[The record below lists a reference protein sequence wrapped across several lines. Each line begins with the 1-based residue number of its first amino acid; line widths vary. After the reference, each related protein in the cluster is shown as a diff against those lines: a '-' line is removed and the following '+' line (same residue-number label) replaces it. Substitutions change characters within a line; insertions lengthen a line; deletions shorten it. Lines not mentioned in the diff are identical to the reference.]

1 MEDVVVV
8 ALPVFGLLML
18 AEFAYGLLRGRN
30 TYGFSDTLSSLGQG
44 LLSQVVAACT
54 QLVQVGFYA
63 LAWPHL
69 TLTPHAALWQGWGG
83 VALAVL
89 LYDFCDYW
97 LHRVSH
103 ESALFWAAH
112 VVHHQSQHF
121 NLSTAL
127 RQESAYALSGWMF
140 FLPMAVVGVP
150 PAQFA
155 VAGVVVLFYQFW
167 IHTEHIGS
175 LGVLDRILSTP
186 SNHRAHHA
194 TNARYL
200 DRNYGA
206 ILIVWDRL
214 FGSFEPESEP
224 CVYGT
229 TTPLDSWD
237 PLQAVG
243 RNYVDLWRKAA
254 RMRGWRDKLR
264 VLFKAPGWAPQG
276 AGTAPAPGAVE
287 GTAAAGLVAGGASG
301 ADGGAATARY
311 DPPTT
316 LGQRAV
322 AATLFVVATAATA
335 GFLWRV
341 DDLGA
346 WRTGAA
352 ALALVGVLWAIGAVL
367 ERRLRAGVGLTVGLL
382 CAALAAASMV

>member
-1 MEDVVVV
+1 MDDLILC
-8 ALPVFGLLML
+8 ALPVFGVLML
-18 AEFAYGLLRGRN
+18 AEFAWGLARGRN
-30 TYGFSDTLSSLGQG
+30 TYGLADTLASLSQG

-54 QLVQVGFYA
+54 QLIQVGLYA
-63 LAWPHL
+63 LAFPWL
-69 TLTPHAALWQGWGG
+69 TLTPHAALWQHASG

-112 VVHHQSQHF
+112 VVHHQSRRF

-127 RQESAYALSGWMF
+127 RQESAYALSGWPF

-167 IHTEHIGS
+167 LHTEHVGS
-175 LGVLDRILSTP
+175 LGPLDRWLSTP
-186 SNHRAHHA
+186 SNHRVHHA

-206 ILIVWDRL
+206 ILVVWDRL

-229 TTPLDSWD
+229 TVPLAGHD
-237 PLQAVG
+237 PLAAVG
-243 RNYVDLWRKAA
+243 ANYIDLWRRVRCAH
-254 RMRGWRDKLR
+254 GWRDRLG
-264 VLFKAPGWAPQG
+264 VLWRSPSWQPAG
-276 AGTAPAPGAVE
+276 AGAPAPVALPPCVPVTRAQGGVAVVLFL
-287 GTAAAGLVAGGASG
+287 ASAAGTGGLLWRFDSLGRAALAGVAASLVAG
-301 ADGGAATARY
+301 
-311 DPPTT
+311 
-316 LGQRAV
+316 
-322 AATLFVVATAATA
+322 
-335 GFLWRV
+335 LWV
-341 DDLGA
+341 
-346 WRTGAA
+346 
-352 ALALVGVLWAIGAVL
+352 IGAVL
-367 ERRLRAGVGLTVGLL
+367 DRRLSPVAAGLAG
-382 CAALAAASMV
+382 ALAAGAAAAMLLVA